1 MVLAVAHPRAST
13 SSYLS
18 LQSLANS
25 RSDLPCRLAPRA
37 QGRLAKI
44 SSRPR
49 RPERPDLAKSLTP
62 QALRADDLNSLGTTH
77 SNNPTSHKETHSP
90 AGFGP
95 PEIAQRQS
103 PNLTRNNLTQKARF
117 SSWALS
123 VMRGS

>member
-44 SSRPR
+44 SRPR
-49 RPERPDLAKSLTP
+49 RATARAPRLGEITDTP
-62 QALRADDLNSLGTTH
+62 
-77 SNNPTSHKETHSP
+77 
-90 AGFGP
+90 GP
-95 PEIAQRQS
+95 SRRR
-103 PNLTRNNLTQKARF
+103 PNLTRNNPFKQPNLT
-117 SSWALS
+117 
-123 VMRGS
+123 